1 MTESTLKRLYVFVG
15 FITVSS
21 SSSSSSSALLPWV
34 GLGLLSSPYRIRLMH
49 GHGLF

>member
-15 FITVSS
+15 FITV